1 MTTVHPAHAPL
12 PGFTRQLGRLGPVS
26 ALGIGS
32 FVGEPT
38 AADDAL
44 YERAI
49 TEALERGITLFDTS
63 INYRCQQSERAI
75 GRSFRRWKEAGGEGS
90 DATADS
96 TSPHDRSHVTVC
108 TRGGYVPLEAPAPAS
123 KSEYRA
129 YIEREYFNSGIIHPD
144 ELVAGGHCIAPTFIS
159 DQIARSRANLGV
171 DVIDLYYLHNPEQQ
185 LDGVSREVFT
195 QRMREAFAALEA
207 CMGVGA
213 IRAYGCATWH
223 GLRVGPEAPN
233 HLSLESLVSAARD
246 VAGDGHHFTAVQLP
260 INLAMSEAVRVPTQM
275 VNGELRTVLE
285 AAAELGV
292 AVVACA
298 PLMHGQLAEGL
309 PDAVREALPEAA
321 TDAGRALNFVRSLP
335 GVTATIVGMRTPAHV
350 DENVALFS

>member
-1 MTTVHPAHAPL
+1 MDTDHSAHA

-26 ALGIGS
+26 TIGIGS

-44 YERAI
+44 YECAI
-49 TEALERGITLFDTS
+49 AEALGRGITLIDTS
-63 INYRCQQSERAI
+63 INYRCQHSERAI
-75 GRSFRRWKEAGGEGS
+75 GRALRKWNGGS
-90 DATADS
+90 DGNSHRT
-96 TSPHDRSHVTVC
+96 HVTVC
-108 TRGGYVPLEAPAPAS
+108 TRGGYVPLEPPAPAS
-123 KSEYRA
+123 RSEYRA

-144 ELVAGGHCIAPTFIS
+144 ELVAGGHCIAPTFMS

-233 HLSLESLVSAARD
+233 HLSLEALVSAARD

-309 PDAVREALPEAA
+309 PEAVREALPDSA

-335 GVTATIVGMRTPAHV
+335 GVAATIVGMRSPAHV
-350 DENVALFS
+350 EENIALFS

>member
-1 MTTVHPAHAPL
+1 MNTAHPAHAP
-12 PGFTRQLGRLGPVS
+12 GFTRDLGQLGPVS
-26 ALGIGS
+26 VLGIGS

-49 TEALERGITLFDTS
+49 SEALGRGITLIDTS

-75 GRSFRRWKEAGGEGS
+75 GRALRRWKEGS
-90 DATADS
+90 YG
-96 TSPHDRSHVTVC
+96 TSGAASHQARITVC

-144 ELVAGGHCIAPTFIS
+144 ELVAGGHCIAPTFMS

-185 LDGVSREVFT
+185 LDGVSRDVFT

-233 HLSLESLVSAARD
+233 HLSLEALVNAARD

-260 INLAMSEAVRVPTQM
+260 INLAMSEAVRVPTQI

-309 PDAVREALPEAA
+309 PEAVREALPEAA

-335 GVTATIVGMRTPAHV
+335 GVTATIVGMRSPAHV
-350 DENVALFS
+350 DENVALFG